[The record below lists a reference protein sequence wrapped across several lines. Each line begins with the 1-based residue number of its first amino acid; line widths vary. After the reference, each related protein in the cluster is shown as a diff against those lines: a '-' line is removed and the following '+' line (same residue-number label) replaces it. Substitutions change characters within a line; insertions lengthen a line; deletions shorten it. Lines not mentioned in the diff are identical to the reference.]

1 MSVVQ
6 FRPWAPSLTSLIHPK
21 HLTILVYYA
30 SVQKNILVFT
40 NGEKIGDGIIKLPLL
55 NEIKR
60 RLPDRQLIWMTNKG
74 STVYNKQLKNI
85 ASLFIDEIIEQ
96 ADIKPF
102 FWQRISNK
110 YDFSNKKFE
119 YIFDTQKAVLRTIA
133 LKRIKCSYFIS
144 SAASGFF
151 STNKIYKKSIQNSR
165 QYYLEDLFDLLDT
178 IKEDNVDRNFKI
190 KIPPDLIHQ
199 LSKIFDKKKLYI
211 GFAPG
216 AGEKNRIWSID
227 NVIKVGK
234 FFERKSFGIVFFLGP
249 EEKSI
254 KEKLITVFPKALLP
268 EEQIKNY
275 SGYEVVM
282 ASTYFLACALAND
295 GGAGHMLST
304 NYCPLIKLFAYHDIN
319 KFTPSTNMITAISA
333 KEFGST
339 NMSAISADYVIRKVE
354 EAISSAKNKKNFY
367 LKK

>member
-1 MSVVQ
+1 M
-6 FRPWAPSLTSLIHPK
+6 
-21 HLTILVYYA
+21 
-30 SVQKNILVFT
+30 QKNILVFT

-74 STVYNKQLKNI
+74 STVYNNQLKNI
-85 ASLFIDEIIEQ
+85 AGPFIDEIIEQ
-96 ADIKPF
+96 ADLKTF
-102 FWQRISNK
+102 FWQKISNK

-119 YIFDTQKAVLRTIA
+119 YIFDTQKAVLRTMA

-151 STNKIYKKSIQNSR
+151 STNKINKKSIQNSR

-190 KIPPDLIHQ
+190 TIPPDLIRQ
-199 LSKIFDKKKLYI
+199 LSKIFDKKKSYI

-216 AGEKNRIWSID
+216 AGQKNRIWPID
-227 NVIKVGK
+227 NFIKVGK
-234 FFERKSFGIVFFLGP
+234 FFENKSFKIVFFLGP

-254 KEKLITVFPKALLP
+254 KEKLKTVFPNAILP
-268 EEQIKNY
+268 EEQIKSF
-275 SGYEVVM
+275 SGYEVVIG
-282 ASTYFLACALAND
+282 STNFLSCALAND
-295 GGAGHMLST
+295 SGAGHMLST
-304 NYCPLIKLFAYHDIN
+304 NYCPLIKLFSYHDMD
-319 KFTPSTNMITAISA
+319 KFTPVTNKITAISA

-339 NMSAISADYVIRKVE
+339 DMSVISTDYVIKKIE
-354 EAISSAKNKKNFY
+354 EAINSSKN
-367 LKK
+367 